1 MYGVAT
7 NNVFSLLDEEN
18 EDPQALANK
27 AIKEAEQ
34 PKPKKEAEVK
44 PKEVAKPAGGQSV
57 LLPALPALPAALVA
71 ACAIHVPSGGLDCIP

>member
-18 EDPQALANK
+18 EDPQALANIASK
-27 AIKEAEQ
+27 DQ

-44 PKEVAKPAGGQSV
+44 PKEVAKPAGGAISACCS
-57 LLPALPALPAALVA
+57 LLDPPVALVWMYK
-71 ACAIHVPSGGLDCIP
+71 AILLF